1 MTTVNFRLETMIEA
15 GIPVIRVNGNLDF
28 ASVRRLEETVQQ
40 LLLAEDTS
48 NLLIDLSG
56 SPMVDSAG
64 LGALVK
70 SHKTCQ
76 ERGGTMKIAGV
87 NDKVAKLL
95 GVTHLTH
102 LFEMY
107 DSWPAGVASFGKS

>member
-1 MTTVNFRLETMIEA
+1 MVEA

-40 LLLAEDTS
+40 LLLAEKAA
-48 NLLIDLSG
+48 NLLIDLSAA
-56 SPMVDSAG
+56 PMIDSAG

-107 DSWPAGVASFGKS
+107 DTSAAGVASFAKN

>member
-1 MTTVNFRLETMIEA
+1 MVEA

-40 LLLAEDTS
+40 LLIAEEAS

-76 ERGGTMKIAGV
+76 LRGGTMKIAGV
-87 NDKVAKLL
+87 NEKVAKLL

-107 DSWPAGVASFGKS
+107 DTSADGVASFAKT